1 MFRGVHSPQARYA
14 VALAS
19 VVVAVLLTFI
29 IEPLRTETQ
38 TPLFFAAVVMSAR
51 LGSMG
56 PGLLATFLSTLAI
69 NFFFLNPV
77 FALEIQVVDLV
88 RMAAFLLVAVLI
100 SSLTASHNRKE
111 EALRESEKRFR
122 TMADSAPVMIRM
134 TEPDRLCTY
143 FNKGWLD
150 FTGRDMKQEMGNGW
164 TEGVHRDDID
174 LCLDTFVKAFEA
186 RQGFEMEYRLRRHDG
201 EYRWV
206 MDRGVPVRTPDGGFG
221 GYIGSC
227 IDITERKQI
236 EGEREQLIEM
246 ERGARKEAEQTQ
258 RLISEL
264 LAREQAAREEA
275 EKASRTKDEFL
286 ATISHELRTPLN
298 AMLGWA
304 GMLRSGKLDANT
316 STRALEIIERNAR
329 SQAQLIEDILD
340 VSRIITGRLRLKIT
354 TVDLANVIQAAI
366 DIMRPAIEAKEINIQ
381 SVLDPG
387 AGPVSG
393 DSNRLQQIVWNLLS
407 NAVKFTPRGGRVQV
421 RLERI
426 NSHIQIS
433 VSDTGQGISPEF
445 LPYVFDRFR
454 QADSSFSRKHGGL
467 GLGLAI
473 VRHIAELHGGTVE
486 AFSEGKD
493 RGAIFRVNLPIVAV
507 NESDHP
513 RVIALEPKEQAAPG
527 AVWAECNPS
536 LEGLSLLVV
545 EDEAD
550 ARELLVTMLEQRGA
564 QVRAVA
570 TASEALEAIKHS
582 KPDLLLSD
590 IEMPGEDG
598 YSLIRKVRLLGGDVS
613 AVPAVA
619 LTAHTRVEDRTRA
632 LSSGFQSHLAKPV
645 NPGELIAVIAR
656 LARKSR
662 AV

>member
-1 MFRGVHSPQARYA
+1 V
-14 VALAS
+14 
-19 VVVAVLLTFI
+19 I
-29 IEPLRTETQ
+29 
-38 TPLFFAAVVMSAR
+38 SAW
-51 LGSMG
+51 LGGIG
-56 PGLLATFLSTLAI
+56 PGLLATLPSTLAI

-77 FALEIQVVDLV
+77 FALEMQVVDLV
-88 RMAAFLLVAVLI
+88 RLAAFLLVAALI

-122 TMADSAPVMIRM
+122 TLADSAPVMIRM
-134 TEPDRLCTY
+134 TESDRLCTY

-150 FTGRDMKQEMGNGW
+150 FTGRDMRQEMHNGW

-186 RQGFEMEYRLRRHDG
+186 RQGFEMEYRLRRRDG

-258 RLISEL
+258 RFIAEL
-264 LAREQAAREEA
+264 LAREQAAREAA
-275 EKASRTKDEFL
+275 ERASRTKDEFL

-316 STRALEIIERNAR
+316 SAKALEIIERNAR

-354 TVDLANVIQAAI
+354 TVNLANVIQAAI
-366 DIMRPAIEAKEINIQ
+366 DIIRPAIDAKEINIQ
-381 SVLDPG
+381 SVLDPR

-445 LPYVFDRFR
+445 LPFVFDRFR

-493 RGAIFRVNLPIVAV
+493 RGATFKVNLPVVAA

-513 RVIALEPKEQAAPG
+513 GVVTLAPKEQAAPG
-527 AVWAECNPS
+527 AVWAEFNSS

-570 TASEALEAIKHS
+570 TASEALEAIKHA

-598 YSLIRKVRLLGGDVS
+598 YSLIRKVRLLGGDTS
-613 AVPAVA
+613 GVPAVA
-619 LTAHTRVEDRTRA
+619 LTAHTRVEDRNRA

-645 NPGELIAVIAR
+645 NPSELIAVIAR